1 MNKSSQAHVVRVDE
15 YFLRNLDKIVV
26 LQKSFRLRY
35 IKKKYKIM
43 LKRFKYRKNVIKEL
57 ISTEELYVRDLN
69 IIITELLT
77 PLKKIA
83 NE

>member
-1 MNKSSQAHVVRVDE
+1 
-15 YFLRNLDKIVV
+15 
-26 LQKSFRLRY
+26 
-35 IKKKYKIM
+35 M

-57 ISTEELYVRDLN
+57 ISTEEQYVKDLN

-83 NE
+83 NEQDMKKIFNVETIYGLNKDLLKQLLIQRETLDQFPF

>member
-1 MNKSSQAHVVRVDE
+1 
-15 YFLRNLDKIVV
+15 
-26 LQKSFRLRY
+26 
-35 IKKKYKIM
+35 M

-57 ISTEELYVRDLN
+57 ISTEEQYVKDLN

-77 PLKKIA
+77 PLKNPK